1 MQLSSKS
8 LENTFKENHFLMKL
22 HSLGFNS
29 TSLKTLLQTLTKD
42 KLIHRCFS
50 KILIKS
56 AEELHFENAFCST
69 TTFVEHHPNSPF
81 TAANS
86 NP

>member
-8 LENTFKENHFLMKL
+8 LENNFKENHTLIKL

-29 TSLKTLLQTLTKD
+29 TLLKTLLQALTRE
-42 KLIHRCFS
+42 KLFHRCFS

-56 AEELHFENAFCST
+56 AEELHFETAFCST
-69 TTFVEHHPNSPF
+69 PNFVEHHPNSPF
-81 TAANS
+81 TAANN